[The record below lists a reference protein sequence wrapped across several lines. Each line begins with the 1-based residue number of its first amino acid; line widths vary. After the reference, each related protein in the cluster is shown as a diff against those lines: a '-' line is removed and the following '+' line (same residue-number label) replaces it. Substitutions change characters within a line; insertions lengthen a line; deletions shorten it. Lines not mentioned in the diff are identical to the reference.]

1 MAVDNMLYHVDA
13 VLVDGKPLAI
23 EDGTGM
29 ISGAA
34 RFENEV
40 VASGT
45 GDDFQKRKRV
55 PTTFKCKIQ
64 FGPTV
69 NPTDYAGMNG
79 VQVTARD
86 TQSGRR
92 AYMSKCSF
100 AQIGE
105 IGGGSVDIT
114 FNVLAPI
121 QWL

>member
-1 MAVDNMLYHVDA
+1 MLFRVDA
-13 VLVDGKPLAI
+13 VIIDGKPLAI

-29 ISGAA
+29 LGGAA

-40 VASGT
+40 VPSGT

-69 NPTDYAGMNG
+69 NPADYAGMNG

-92 AYMSKCSF
+92 ALMPKCSF
-100 AQIGE
+100 GQIGE

-114 FNVLAPI
+114 FNVLSPI
-121 QWL
+121 QWI